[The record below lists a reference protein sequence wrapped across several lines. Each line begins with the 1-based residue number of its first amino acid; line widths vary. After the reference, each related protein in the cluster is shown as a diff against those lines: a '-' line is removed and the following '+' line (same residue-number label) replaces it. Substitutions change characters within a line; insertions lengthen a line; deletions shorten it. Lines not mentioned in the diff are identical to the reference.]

1 MDTFQ
6 EVVDNFGLE
15 LSTSINPVSTQYV
28 DNSQDSN
35 SVLDLIF
42 LRTRLEKFNNYTIS
56 LVLQSLSDHT
66 SLSVSI
72 IIEKEFIQEKKKS
85 IVRNSN
91 KEKEFVNELRY
102 RIDSMA
108 TSNITNCEI
117 LKHITQEFT
126 FIIEDFWNK
135 FSKLVSIIKRS
146 KA

>member
-1 MDTFQ
+1 M
-6 EVVDNFGLE
+6 VDNFGLE